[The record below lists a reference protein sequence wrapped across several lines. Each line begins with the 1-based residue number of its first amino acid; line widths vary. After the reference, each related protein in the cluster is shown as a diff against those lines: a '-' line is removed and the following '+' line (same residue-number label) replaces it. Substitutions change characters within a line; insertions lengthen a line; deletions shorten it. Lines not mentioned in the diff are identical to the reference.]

1 MAFGLSRSLGGIP
14 LDVVV
19 REQLNSSLT
28 ITENPVEVGAA
39 VTDHAYINPKR
50 ITMEAISG
58 SRAGMVGASAAY
70 AALVRLQETR
80 EPFDIVAGFSL
91 FRNMLIEDITVDRL
105 KGRGRICYFTAE
117 LVEVILVDTASAGA
131 GGGGLGGLGG
141 FGGALGGIVGGVLG
155 GVASSVFGR
164 GMLQSGLTAS
174 RLASSVVD
182 RGAPT
187 LFLGNTATQ
196 AVTNVGLSAF
206 RGAI

>member
-50 ITMEAISG
+50 ITLEAISG
-58 SRAGMVGASAAY
+58 SRLGMVGAAAGY

-80 EPFDIVAGFSL
+80 EPFDIVTGFSL

-131 GGGGLGGLGG
+131 GAGGLGGLGG
-141 FGGALGGIVGGVLG
+141 FGGALGGIVGGAV
-155 GVASSVFGR
+155 SSVFGR

-174 RLASSVVD
+174 RLATSVVD

-206 RGAI
+206 RGAL